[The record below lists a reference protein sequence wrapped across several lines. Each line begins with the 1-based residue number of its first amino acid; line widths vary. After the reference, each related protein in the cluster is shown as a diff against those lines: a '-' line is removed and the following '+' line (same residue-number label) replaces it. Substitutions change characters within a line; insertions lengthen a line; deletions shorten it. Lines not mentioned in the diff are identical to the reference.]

1 MILWLWPFTT
11 AADVLRIATYA
22 APLTRDGP
30 GLLLR
35 DIMRGDDPQITA
47 HAAIIAQ
54 ADPDLLVLT
63 DFDYDLDSIARRAFA
78 ALFDPPYPY
87 LFAARPNTG
96 MPTGQDID
104 RNGRLGE
111 PRDAQ
116 GYWLF
121 NGQGGMAILSRLP
134 IDAGGV
140 TDLSALL
147 WRDLP
152 GADLPVLDGGPFFA
166 PAVLDV
172 LRLSTTGHWIV
183 PVLPPDAPPVA
194 VMAYAASPPAFDG
207 PERRNIRRNRDEL
220 RLWEQVLAGDFGPV
234 PDDFVITGNTN
245 LDPQRGNGDRAAMA
259 AFLAHPLVQDPLAGQ
274 PTADW
279 RDIGLGKLRVSYVLP
294 SRGWRVVD
302 AGVVWPVPDGDPAFG
317 AHHLVWVDLAR

>member
-1 MILWLWPFTT
+1 
-11 AADVLRIATYA
+11 LRIATYA
-22 APLTRDGP
+22 APLNRTGP

-35 DIMRGDDPQITA
+35 DILRGDDPQIA
-47 HAAIIAQ
+47 ANVAIIAQ
-54 ADPDLLVLT
+54 AAPDLLVLT
-63 DFDYDLDSIARRAFA
+63 DFDYDLDSIALRAFA

-104 RNGRLGE
+104 RNGRRAE

-116 GYWLF
+116 GYGLF
-121 NGQGGMAILSRLP
+121 NGHGGMAILSRLP

-140 TDLSALL
+140 TDLSGLL
-147 WRDLP
+147 WRDLA
-152 GADLPVLDGGPFFA
+152 GADLPMLDGAPFFA

-172 LRLSTTGHWIV
+172 QRLSTTGHWIV
-183 PVLPPDAPPVA
+183 PVLPPGGQPFA

-220 RLWEQVLAGDFGPV
+220 RLWEQVLAGDFGPM
-234 PDDFVITGNTN
+234 PEDFVITGNAN
-245 LDPQRGNGDRAAMA
+245 LDPQAGDGDRAAMA
-259 AFLAHPLVQDPLAGQ
+259 GFLAHPLLQDPLPGQ

-294 SRGWRVVD
+294 SRGWRVMD
-302 AGVVWPVPDGDPAFG
+302 AGVLWPVADGPAVAG
-317 AHHLVWVDLAR
+317 AHHLVWVDIAR

>member
-1 MILWLWPFTT
+1 MILWLWPLAT

-35 DIMRGDDPQITA
+35 DILRGDDPQVTA

-63 DFDYDLDSIARRAFA
+63 DFDYDLDSIALRAFA

-96 MPTGQDID
+96 MPMGQDID

-116 GYWLF
+116 GYGLF

-183 PVLPPDAPPVA
+183 PMPRLSRSWPMRPARPPLMGQNGVTSGVTAMNCA
-194 VMAYAASPPAFDG
+194 CG
-207 PERRNIRRNRDEL
+207 NRCW
-220 RLWEQVLAGDFGPV
+220 RG
-234 PDDFVITGNTN
+234 I
-245 LDPQRGNGDRAAMA
+245 LDRCRM
-259 AFLAHPLVQDPLAGQ
+259 
-274 PTADW
+274 
-279 RDIGLGKLRVSYVLP
+279 IS
-294 SRGWRVVD
+294 
-302 AGVVWPVPDGDPAFG
+302 
-317 AHHLVWVDLAR
+317 

>member
-35 DIMRGDDPQITA
+35 DIMRGDDPQVTA

-63 DFDYDLDSIARRAFA
+63 DFDYDLDSIALRAFA

-116 GYWLF
+116 GYGLF

-152 GADLPVLDGGPFFA
+152 RADLPVLDGATSGA
-166 PAVLDV
+166 TAMNCACGNRCWRGILD
-172 LRLSTTGHWIV
+172 RCRMIS
-183 PVLPPDAPPVA
+183 
-194 VMAYAASPPAFDG
+194 
-207 PERRNIRRNRDEL
+207 
-220 RLWEQVLAGDFGPV
+220 
-234 PDDFVITGNTN
+234 
-245 LDPQRGNGDRAAMA
+245 
-259 AFLAHPLVQDPLAGQ
+259 
-274 PTADW
+274 
-279 RDIGLGKLRVSYVLP
+279 
-294 SRGWRVVD
+294 
-302 AGVVWPVPDGDPAFG
+302 
-317 AHHLVWVDLAR
+317 